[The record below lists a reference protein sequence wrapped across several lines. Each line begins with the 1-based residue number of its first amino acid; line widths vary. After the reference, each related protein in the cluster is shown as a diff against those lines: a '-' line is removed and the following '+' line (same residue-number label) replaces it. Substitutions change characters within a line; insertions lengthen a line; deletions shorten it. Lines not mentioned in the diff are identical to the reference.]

1 MSGKIQFDELQMYY
15 QIPYKV
21 NDFITIY
28 QPTIGEIMEL
38 GDLRFYASLY
48 PFTCNPTSMRLK
60 LWDDGLDLNKVSE
73 FELFIILH
81 PNMDFQALPLV
92 FGDFDFSK
100 LTPMKHTD
108 TNKISLDYVE
118 EDEFG
123 EIISDVPVIDEE
135 TYHVIAEYIRTM
147 LNQHPKTER
156 AKGRATKEAI
166 IEEDRMNLEFA
177 KKKGELE
184 HSILLPLIS
193 SMVNHPGFKYKKKEL
208 IDVGIVEFMDSVQ
221 RLQLYENVT
230 ALMSGVYS
238 GMLDTSKMNL
248 SKELNWLRDLS
259 ESS

>member
-1 MSGKIQFDELQMYY
+1 M
-15 QIPYKV
+15 
-21 NDFITIY
+21 
-28 QPTIGEIMEL
+28 
-38 GDLRFYASLY
+38 
-48 PFTCNPTSMRLK
+48 
-60 LWDDGLDLNKVSE
+60 
-73 FELFIILH
+73 
-81 PNMDFQALPLV
+81 
-92 FGDFDFSK
+92 
-100 LTPMKHTD
+100 
-108 TNKISLDYVE
+108 
-118 EDEFG
+118 
-123 EIISDVPVIDEE
+123 
-135 TYHVIAEYIRTM
+135 
-147 LNQHPKTER
+147 
-156 AKGRATKEAI
+156 
-166 IEEDRMNLEFA
+166 EFA

>member
-1 MSGKIQFDELQMYY
+1 MSRKIHFDELQMYY

-38 GDLRFYASLY
+38 GDTRFYASLH
-48 PFTCNPTSMRLK
+48 PFLCNPTSMRLK
-60 LWDDGLDLNKVSE
+60 LWDDGLDWNKVSE

-81 PNMDFQALPLV
+81 PNMDFQALQLV
-92 FGDFDFSK
+92 FRDFDFSILK
-100 LTPMKHTD
+100 PMKHTD
-108 TNKISLDYVE
+108 TNQISLDYVE
-118 EDEFG
+118 ESESGD
-123 EIISDVPVIDEE
+123 IISDIPIIDED
-135 TYHVIAEYIRTM
+135 TYTVISEYIRTM
-147 LNQHPKTER
+147 LNQHPKVEK

-166 IEEDRMNLEFA
+166 IEEDRMNLEFL
-177 KKKGELE
+177 KNKDDLNR
-184 HSILLPLIS
+184 SVLLPLIS
-193 SMVNHPGFKYKKKEL
+193 SMVNHPGFKYKKNEL

-238 GMLDTSKMNL
+238 GMLDTSKINL